1 MGIILLLIAF
11 LIGFF
16 MVDRFLPLRNSV
28 IRTCGGFLLGCVI
41 SGTSLY
47 LLEIVLAAWLGP
59 DASLIATLLLM
70 IAAII
75 FLTINRTQFSRL
87 KDDLFHLSKDK
98 WLIVVCLCF
107 LVFSGWLNYFTFHQD
122 RAGDIR
128 VFNGAWSDIM
138 YHHAY
143 VRTVAVGSNVPTEYP
158 YFARAPIRYHFLFDY
173 WAGKVAQLGLNSVH
187 SLNLLSA
194 LSLFVLLV
202 LVFEFGRVYFQSPV
216 VGLLGGIFLLFHSSW
231 AGMAWLVQ
239 NWGSDLIGGILGKTG
254 WLSGAEFEGW
264 GLFNLNVFINQR
276 HFAFGLAVFLWLLT
290 YFLDYGKDGRL
301 LAPQTGFISGGRKE
315 RYFLAVFIGCLPFW
329 NVIITAETLVCLFL
343 IVLAS
348 FFNHRSR
355 SYQLLMIL
363 LAACLL
369 VIPQLFLF
377 RNGESVLSGYP
388 RIHFGYG
395 LDHFTLLNFFGYYFK
410 VLGLKWLL
418 FWMVLLT
425 VSRRRKV
432 ELLIVTAPFVIAN
445 LFQVGYILYDNN
457 KLIISWLLVV
467 NLFVAHWLV
476 SFYQRMKQ
484 KMIPFIPLLLAG
496 LIGFGLT
503 FAGLL
508 DFFSVMNTERVAI
521 ADNHS
526 SFKKWL
532 QKNTEPGAVFMTD
545 SFIPYGDNA
554 ITAIN
559 LAGRMLYAVRND
571 VDSSCNLEHR
581 LAVIQRIYSWDGSD
595 QDLKALLSKEQ
606 IDFVL
611 VDPLVSHNSDY
622 HLNEWKL
629 AQNLKLAYQR
639 DGLTVYHA
647 SRD

>member
-1 MGIILLLIAF
+1 MGIILLLTAF

-28 IRTCGGFLLGCVI
+28 IRACGGFLFGCAVG
-41 SGTSLY
+41 GTLLY
-47 LLEIVLAAWLGP
+47 LLEIVLTAWLGP
-59 DASLIATLLLM
+59 DASLVTSLLFMIIAVLIL
-70 IAAII
+70 II
-75 FLTINRTQFSRL
+75 DRAWFSRL
-87 KDDLFHLSKDK
+87 KIDLCHLSKDK

-107 LVFSGWLNYFTFHQD
+107 LIFSGWLNYFTFYQD
-122 RAGDIR
+122 WSGDIR

-143 VRTVAVGSNVPTEYP
+143 VRTVAVGGNIPTQYP

-194 LSLFVLLV
+194 LSLFVLLL
-202 LVFEFGRVYFQSPV
+202 LVFELGRIYFQSPV

-231 AGMAWLVQ
+231 AGVTWLIQ
-239 NWGSDLIGGILGKTG
+239 NWGGDLIGRILGKTG

-276 HFAFGLAVFLWLLT
+276 HFAFGLAIFLWLLV
-290 YFLDYGKDGRL
+290 YFLDYGKDSRIVT
-301 LAPQTGFISGGRKE
+301 PQAGFISGDRKE

-343 IVLAS
+343 IVLVS
-348 FFNHRSR
+348 FFDHRPR
-355 SYQLLMIL
+355 SYQLLMVL
-363 LAACLL
+363 LTACLL

-377 RNGESVLSGYP
+377 RSDDSALSGYP

-395 LDHFTLLNFFGYYFK
+395 LDHFTVLNFFGYYFK

-418 FWMVLLT
+418 FWMVLLA
-425 VSRRRKV
+425 VSRRWKV
-432 ELLIVTAPFVIAN
+432 GLLIVTAPFVIAN

-457 KLIISWLLVV
+457 KLIISWLLIV

-476 SFYQRMKQ
+476 VLYQRMKR

-503 FAGLL
+503 FAGWL
-508 DFFSVMNTERVAI
+508 DFFSVVNTERVAI

-526 SFKKWL
+526 SFKKWV
-532 QKNTEPGAVFMTD
+532 QKNTVPGAVFMTD

-595 QDLKALLSKEQ
+595 QDLKALLRKEQ

-611 VDPLVSHNSDY
+611 VDPLVSHNSAY
-622 HLNEWKL
+622 LLNELKL

-639 DGLTVYHA
+639 DGLTVYHT